1 MRTIRWAFFGAAVL
15 LCVMLSGCGYREL
28 HQRILIQGIGVDR
41 TATGYEVTVRAASS
55 QEVRGDELYT
65 CEGASVLE
73 ALSSLSLS
81 TGREPFYSHNYLVVF
96 GRSCGEEGLDQSMD
110 FFIRYYNTRPA
121 VQMYL
126 ASNTAKEILSAETG
140 NQFVPMDELQNLGQS
155 GEYNGKAVAVDFLDF
170 VNGARRPGSSP
181 VLPVISVE
189 DNGVQ
194 IVGTAYFQQYKLAGF
209 LDLEQTRGYLAA
221 KGKLKSGELVVSG
234 EDFGTVTL
242 TIAKGSGNREVTF
255 RGDIPV
261 FRTVY
266 QVTAD
271 VSAISG
277 EQGELDEDFYSQVE
291 KEVSWLLQEEI
302 QSTLN
307 QGLLEDECDIFGF
320 GNLLYQRDS
329 RAWKSLENSW
339 KTAMTQCQYE
349 IQVDATVLRMEQGGL
364 GSE

>member
-55 QEVRGDELYT
+55 QEERGDELYT

-194 IVGTAYFQQYKLAGF
+194 IVGTAYFQQYKLAGI
-209 LDLEQTRGYLAA
+209 LSPEQTRGYLAA

-291 KEVSWLLQEEI
+291 KEVSLLLQEEI
-302 QSTLN
+302 QSALK

-329 RAWKSLENSW
+329 RAWESLENSW